1 MRRLVVLAL
10 MLGLGSPASAQTPSQ
25 RLDAATARAIV
36 DGCAAHA
43 AGRRQSYAIAVTDI
57 GGHLVAALRMDGN
70 TQGMMEFAMA
80 KARAAASWGFPTAGM
95 AEAVK
100 TTPGFAAAPYVVT
113 VAGGV
118 PVFSVDG
125 KIRIGAVGASGGAQ
139 PTTRRARLPGLRR
152 PGCVPPPLPAR
163 LRFLR

>member
-1 MRRLVVLAL
+1 MKRPVVLAL
-10 MLGLGSPASAQTPSQ
+10 MLGLGSSASAQTPSQ
-25 RLDAATARAIV
+25 RLDATTAQAIV
-36 DGCAAHA
+36 DGCVAHA
-43 AGRRQSYAIAVTDI
+43 AGRKQSYAIAVTDT

-100 TTPGFAAAPYVVT
+100 TTPGFAGAPYVVT

-118 PVFSVDG
+118 PVFSSDG
-125 KIRIGAVGASGGAQ
+125 KIRIGAVGASGGA
-139 PTTRRARLPGLRR
+139 PADDAACAVAGIVAAGL
-152 PGCVPPPLPAR
+152 LSAPAPR
-163 LRFLR
+163 TP